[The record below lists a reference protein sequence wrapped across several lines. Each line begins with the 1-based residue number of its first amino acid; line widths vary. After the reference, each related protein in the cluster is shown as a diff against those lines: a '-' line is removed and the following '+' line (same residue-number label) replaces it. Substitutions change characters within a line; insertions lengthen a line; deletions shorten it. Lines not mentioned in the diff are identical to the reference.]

1 MASPALLVAMV
12 LVAATFSL
20 RATRQGGAAF
30 LVAGGIFV
38 GFVFYFF
45 TDIVHA
51 LGLSGGLS
59 VPVAAWIP
67 AIAISLFGLSMM
79 FHLEDG

>member
-1 MASPALLVAMV
+1 MV

-20 RATRQGGAAF
+20 RATRRGKSGV
-30 LVAGGIFV
+30 LVMAGITT

-45 TDIVHA
+45 TDIILA
-51 LGLSGGLS
+51 LGLAGNL
-59 VPVAAWIP
+59 PVLLAAWIP
-67 AIAISLFGLSMM
+67 SIAITLLGLSMM